1 MPVGP
6 PLLSATVVVAAL
18 TLTLLAPRLLPRWTS
33 LRQMPGAGLLLWQSV
48 SITGVLCALLAA
60 PVTAL
65 STGLNQPLLLGVA
78 VALSA
83 LMLARLL
90 VSGHTV
96 GTDLRR
102 RRARHREL
110 IDLVGERLQDT
121 PASSGTTPPGYAHPP
136 VAVVA
141 QGNPTAYCLPGAGDR
156 IVLTQAALDR
166 LGPPELT
173 AVLEHEQAHL
183 DQRHDLLLEL
193 FTVLHEAVPRGL
205 RVPAALAEVHLLAE
219 ALADRVAEQRTAPT
233 DLARALVAMAT
244 GAPAQVTTRVR
255 LLATPPA
262 PRHTRALVS
271 LLAVLLLALPAA
283 LAVGVLVLDRG

>member
-65 STGLNQPLLLGVA
+65 STGLDQPLLLGVA

-102 RRARHREL
+102 RRTRHREL
-110 IDLVGERLQDT
+110 IDLVGERLQAP
-121 PASSGTTPPGYAHPP
+121 PAPGTTPPGYAHPP

-205 RVPAALAEVHLLAE
+205 RVPAALTEVHLLAE
-219 ALADRVAEQRTAPT
+219 ALADRVAEQQTGPT

-244 GAPAQVTTRVR
+244 GAPTQVTTRVR

-283 LAVGVLVLDRG
+283 LAAGVLVLHQG